1 MTTPPRTPRTH
12 GVAVDASA
20 HTSAE
25 AGIDAVAVERFYAAH
40 MQLLDDGAATAWART
55 FTDDA
60 TFAAPS
66 MTEPVRGRDGIEAG
80 ARAAV
85 AGRAA
90 AGEVHRHWVTM
101 TVVRPAEDGADAV
114 SHVEILATPR
124 DGAPRIE
131 LSCVMRDRLVRGNG
145 ALLVAERVITRDD
158 RPHG

>member
-1 MTTPPRTPRTH
+1 MTTTPRTH
-12 GVAVDASA
+12 GDGTATDFDAIA
-20 HTSAE
+20 
-25 AGIDAVAVERFYAAH
+25 IERFYARH
-40 MQLLDDGAATAWART
+40 MQLLDGGAAAAWART

-60 TFAAPS
+60 SFAAPS
-66 MTEPVRGRDGIEAG
+66 MTEPVRGRDGIESG

-101 TVVRPAEDGADAV
+101 TAVRPAADGVDAV

-124 DGAPRIE
+124 GGAPRIE
-131 LSCVMRDRLVRGNG
+131 LSCVMRDRLVRRDG

-158 RPHG
+158 RPRG

>member
-1 MTTPPRTPRTH
+1 MTTTPRPHTD
-12 GVAVDASA
+12 GSADIDTVA
-20 HTSAE
+20 
-25 AGIDAVAVERFYAAH
+25 IERFYAGH
-40 MQLLDDGAATAWART
+40 MQLLDGGAAAAWART

-60 TFAAPS
+60 TFASPS

-101 TVVRPAEDGADAV
+101 TEVRPAAEGAGDGIDAV
-114 SHVEILATPR
+114 SYVEILATPR
-124 DGAPRIE
+124 GGAPRIE
-131 LSCVMRDRLVRGNG
+131 LSCVMRDRLVRRDG

-158 RPHG
+158 RPRG